1 MNKRVWALV
10 ALMCGMLAAPALAE
24 EQTVTTRVLAEG
36 RPSETLLYIH
46 DSGVEGNALLFVAGT
61 HGNEDGGY
69 RAAEQ
74 MFQTLEVRKGRLLI
88 VPYANAQAVQ
98 AYTRTAPD
106 GTDMNRS
113 YPGDPEGNDIQ
124 ALAAEIIALVGE
136 FGPVAVVDMHEG
148 RNLYGIDGSIGNSL
162 VVGLTADAFSI
173 ALDVLEAVNAQNGE
187 LRPFTF
193 DTNAPMGSL
202 NHTASALLGVDAYT
216 IETPQIYDL
225 EVRVRQQLLF
235 VRAFLD
241 AYGVEADW

>member
-1 MNKRVWALV
+1 MSKRAWALLV
-10 ALMCGMLAAPALAE
+10 LLCGTLALPALAQ
-24 EQTVTTRVLAEG
+24 EQTVTIRVLAEG

-46 DSGVEGNALLFVAGT
+46 DSGVEGNTLLFVAGT

-74 MFQTLEVRKGRLLI
+74 MLETLTVRKGRMLI
-88 VPYANAQAVQ
+88 VPHANAQAIKD
-98 AYTRTAPD
+98 YTRAAPD

-124 ALAAEIIALVGE
+124 ALAAEIIALIEE
-136 FGPVAVVDMHEG
+136 FDPVAVVDMHEG
-148 RNLYGIDGSIGNSL
+148 RNLYGTDGSIGNSV
-162 VVGLTADAFSI
+162 VVGMKADAFPI
-173 ALDVLEAVNAQNGE
+173 ALEVLEAVNAQNGD

-193 DTNAPMGSL
+193 DANAPVGSL

-235 VRAFLD
+235 VRAFLE